1 MNWFEYLKKTSLKQ
15 ICVDWKEF
23 QKLRRK
29 YAKALEQRDYRS
41 EKMQHSYIMPCIN
54 RIPTGHQYT
63 FFTNYQTKYCSN
75 FFNKKCNETCA
86 CHKIHD
92 EYWKFYDDAKSLR
105 MQIAEFWGKKFQNVK

>member
-29 YAKALEQRDYRS
+29 YAKTLEQRNYRS
-41 EKMQHSYIMPCIN
+41 KKMQLYPCIN
-54 RIPTGHQYT
+54 IIPTGHQYA
-63 FFTNYQTKYCSN
+63 FFTNYQTKYCSK
-75 FFNKKCNETCA
+75 FFGKKCNETCT